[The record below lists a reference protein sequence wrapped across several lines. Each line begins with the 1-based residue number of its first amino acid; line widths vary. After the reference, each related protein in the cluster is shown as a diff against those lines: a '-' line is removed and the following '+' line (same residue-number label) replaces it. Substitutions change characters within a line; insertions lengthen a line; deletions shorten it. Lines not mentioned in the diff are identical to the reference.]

1 MESEVH
7 GVVYLCE
14 WLLVSGLFAGSLMI
28 ASWMVDEE
36 NEGEK
41 GKRKREKFFQTREL
55 GRRRDKSLL

>member
-14 WLLVSGLFAGSLMI
+14 WLLVSGLFAGNLMI

-55 GRRRDKSLL
+55 GRR